1 MIQTSRRVVEPWLKP
16 IQLNTEIVNY
26 QLHKKAGKS
35 RQPLQNPLVLVLLL
49 ERSHTLHS
57 ARKQV
62 DLPPAKAGKFDWANK
77 TNKSNRIWWSGRI
90 IFIAVLTN
98 QLNQQQMHQQ
108 TIVITTSPFAT
119 TCLAEIG
126 WLWICIS
133 WSKSLESHRN
143 SCQKEQGVWPHP
155 Y

>member
-62 DLPPAKAGKFDWANK
+62 DLPPAKAGKFD
-77 TNKSNRIWWSGRI
+77 
-90 IFIAVLTN
+90 
-98 QLNQQQMHQQ
+98 
-108 TIVITTSPFAT
+108 
-119 TCLAEIG
+119 
-126 WLWICIS
+126 
-133 WSKSLESHRN
+133 
-143 SCQKEQGVWPHP
+143 
-155 Y
+155 